1 MYKMLSIYWGL
12 FLYSRIG
19 KKNRYWCSYPC
30 VLAVMAH
37 KTTLV
42 VFEQQDRRTPLIFII
57 MFKITGTSVTTFNNA
72 QFGDLRTH
80 QTADGIVL
88 FCLSDVANALGLE
101 QVSRLKSRLNEKGV
115 TIIKTPTNGGMQ
127 DLNFINEPNLY
138 RCIFQSRKNEAE
150 QFQSRVFEEVLPSIR
165 KNGGYIA
172 TTQEDTP
179 ELIMARAL
187 QVAQATIE
195 KHQQQLLQA
204 NERIT
209 MQDNKIKLLQPKAD
223 FADAAFKADG
233 CVDIG
238 QAAKILK
245 LPFGRNTLY
254 KKLRE
259 QGVFFT
265 SKNEPKQRFVQAGYF
280 ILTQL
285 PPIKRSDGSD
295 FIVMKTICTQKGLAY
310 INFLFGNK
318 QNNNA
323 KLAKIK

>member
-1 MYKMLSIYWGL
+1 M
-12 FLYSRIG
+12 
-19 KKNRYWCSYPC
+19 
-30 VLAVMAH
+30 
-37 KTTLV
+37 
-42 VFEQQDRRTPLIFII
+42 
-57 MFKITGTSVTTFNNA
+57 
-72 QFGDLRTH
+72 RTH
-80 QTADGIVL
+80 KTADGIVL

-150 QFQSRVFEEVLPSIR
+150 QFQNWVFEEVLPSIR
-165 KNGGYIA
+165 KTGGYIA

-195 KHQQQLLQA
+195 KHQKQLSQA

-209 MQDNKIKLLQPKAD
+209 IQDNKIKLLQPKAD
-223 FADAAFKADG
+223 FADTAFKADG

-245 LPFGRNTLY
+245 LPFGRNKLFE
-254 KKLRE
+254 KLRE
-259 QGVFFT
+259 KGVFFA

-280 ILTQL
+280 ILTEL
-285 PPIKRSDGSD
+285 PPIKRKNHPDL
-295 FIVMKTICTQKGLAY
+295 IVMKCVCTQKGLAY
-310 INFLFGNK
+310 INHLFGGNTS
-318 QNNNA
+318 NHT
-323 KLAKIK
+323 LAKIK